1 MLLKRF
7 LIFFTLSTFISCSNN
22 ETIKNILRAKNM
34 QYANPPKLS
43 LFHNV
48 EKLRKIIVSVS
59 DQVVTEWKLSKFAN
73 GSENWYCHTT
83 LTQFGKVSENG
94 FQNDLHFVLLGNQ
107 SSSINEVNIILN
119 IKNEK
124 DVDNAKQ
131 MLLLYTNQL
140 FIRLGLIYPKELP
153 QRITYG
159 EEFYF
164 EDDSCY
170 MYLFQEQEKEF
181 NNNIHSTIY
190 TGLFLRRSLFNT
202 HFRNP
207 CLNSS
212 SHTAQFIHLLHENFC
227 SFN

>member
-1 MLLKRF
+1 
-7 LIFFTLSTFISCSNN
+7 
-22 ETIKNILRAKNM
+22 M

-153 QRITYG
+153 QSITYG

-181 NNNIHSTIY
+181 NNNIHSIKELEKEIVY
-190 TGLFLRRSLFNT
+190 TQWKLSIK
-202 HFRNP
+202 
-207 CLNSS
+207 SK
-212 SHTAQFIHLLHENFC
+212 
-227 SFN
+227 